1 MRKTKIICTLGP
13 NSRSEEVIEEMLLNG
28 MNVARLNFSHQT
40 HETHKLTID
49 NLKAVRKKLKIP
61 AAIMLDTK
69 GPEIRIGM
77 FKDNSA
83 QLKHGDEFILTARDI
98 VGDNKKVS
106 ITYKPLPKKLNV
118 NNIILI
124 NDGLIRLRVK
134 EIIGDDIICIVDVG
148 GLLTNKKGINVPGV
162 DLDMPFISKNDEED
176 LLFGIKEDVDFIAA
190 SFVRNGNDVKELR
203 NFLDFHGGRKIKII
217 SKIENTEG
225 VRNFDSIL
233 ERSDGIMIARGDM
246 GVEIPFEHLPGLQKQ
261 LIEKCVQHGKTV
273 ITATQMLESMIHN
286 NTPTRAE
293 ITDIANAVFD
303 GTSAIML
310 SGETAIGDHPAL
322 VVSVM
327 SKIAEQAEKDAFEM
341 GIYENIR
348 FSTDKNDITNA
359 ICDAACTTAKDIGA
373 NAIIAVTNS
382 GHTARR
388 VAKFRPKVNIIG
400 TTPNDKTFHQLS
412 IVWGVY
418 PIQSIYQED
427 LHEMYAHAIACAKMH
442 EQVNDGDRVVITS
455 GTNGTTDLL
464 KVKTII
470 SQKE

>member
-13 NSRSEEVIEEMLLNG
+13 NSRSEEVIEEMIQNG

-40 HETHKLTID
+40 HETHKQTID
-49 NLKAVRKKLKIP
+49 NFKSVRKKLKVS
-61 AAIMLDTK
+61 AALMLDTK
-69 GPEIRIGM
+69 GPEIRIGT
-77 FKDNSA
+77 FKDDFA
-83 QLKHGDEFILTARDI
+83 ELKHGEEFILTARDI
-98 VGDNKKVS
+98 KGDSKKVS
-106 ITYKPLPKKLNV
+106 ITYKELPKKMSPD
-118 NNIILI
+118 NIILI

-134 EIIGDDIICIVDVG
+134 QIIADDIICTVDVG
-148 GLLTNKKGINVPGV
+148 GKLTNRKGINIPGIQ
-162 DLDMPFISKNDEED
+162 LDMPFISKSDEED
-176 LLFGIKEDVDFIAA
+176 LLFGIEEDVDFVAA

-225 VRNFDSIL
+225 VNNFDDIL

-246 GVEIPFEHLPGLQKQ
+246 GVEIPYEHLPGLQKK
-261 LIEKCVQHGKTV
+261 LIDKCVQHGKTV

-341 GIYENIR
+341 EIYKN
-348 FSTDKNDITNA
+348 FKFDTDEDDITNA
-359 ICDAACTTAKDIGA
+359 ICDAACTTARDIGA

-400 TTPNDKTFHQLS
+400 TTPNEKTFNQLS
-412 IVWGVY
+412 IVWGVF
-418 PIQSIYQED
+418 PIKSIYQEN
-427 LHEMYAHAIACAKMH
+427 LHETYAHAIACAKLF
-442 EQVNDGDRVVITS
+442 EKVSDGDRVIITS

-464 KVKTII
+464 KVKTIT

>member
-13 NSRSEEVIEEMLLNG
+13 SSWNEESIEQMLLNG

-40 HETHKLTID
+40 HEIHKQTID
-49 NLKAVRKKLKIP
+49 TFKSVRKKLKIP
-61 AAIMLDTK
+61 AALMLDTK
-69 GPEIRIGM
+69 GPEIRIGT
-77 FKDNSA
+77 FKDKCAELNS
-83 QLKHGDEFILTARDI
+83 KNEFILTARN
-98 VGDNKKVS
+98 VPGDNKKVS
-106 ITYKPLPKKLNV
+106 ITYKELPKKLSPG
-118 NNIILI
+118 NIILI
-124 NDGLIRLRVK
+124 NDGLIQLKVK
-134 EIIGDDIICIVDVG
+134 EIISDDIICSVEVG
-148 GLLTNKKGINVPGV
+148 GTLSNRKGINVPGIN
-162 DLDMPFISKNDEED
+162 LDMPFISKSDEED
-176 LLFGIKEDVDFIAA
+176 LLFGIKEDVDFVAA

-217 SKIENTEG
+217 SKIENIEG
-225 VRNFDSIL
+225 VNNFDDIL
-233 ERSDGIMIARGDM
+233 DRSDGIMIARGDM
-246 GVEIPFEHLPGLQKQ
+246 GVEIPFEHLPGLQKL
-261 LIEKCVQHGKTV
+261 LIDKCVQHGKTV

-341 GIYENIR
+341 GTYENIK
-348 FSTDKNDITNA
+348 FNTDKNDITNA

-412 IVWGVY
+412 IVWGVC

-442 EQVNDGDRVVITS
+442 EQVKDGDRVVITS

-464 KVKTII
+464 KVKTIT
-470 SQKE
+470 SQKV